1 MKILKRGNIIV
12 IDSNLNDDAPAFDES
27 ASYKIGDEVVFEKFI
42 YKALKESTGILP
54 NADEKS
60 WEKVSVSNEWA
71 CFDYYLNTVSK
82 AKKELDITF
91 KCIGAG
97 GLYLHGLRARY
108 LEIQLLEQAS
118 GEVVESRQYDLRGSD
133 TRTWS
138 EYFFSTHEERA
149 YNVFYEPQHIMRT
162 RVFRVRAWGLDEIEL
177 GSIICGQLKEL
188 ATTLYN
194 KNSISMIDYSKVT
207 TDEDGN
213 TQLVQGNYKRTN
225 AFEVLVEDKDLDYV
239 AHELAQLRGQACV
252 FVISDY
258 FECLVNFAF
267 LKNHEI
273 LLSKPPKSVI
283 SIEIEGLV

>member
-1 MKILKRGNIIV
+1 
-12 IDSNLNDDAPAFDES
+12 
-27 ASYKIGDEVVFEKFI
+27 
-42 YKALKESTGILP
+42 
-54 NADEKS
+54 
-60 WEKVSVSNEWA
+60 
-71 CFDYYLNTVSK
+71 
-82 AKKELDITF
+82 
-91 KCIGAG
+91 
-97 GLYLHGLRARY
+97 
-108 LEIQLLEQAS
+108 
-118 GEVVESRQYDLRGSD
+118 
-133 TRTWS
+133 
-138 EYFFSTHEERA
+138 
-149 YNVFYEPQHIMRT
+149 MRT

-225 AFEVLVEDKDLDYV
+225 AFEVLVDDKDLDYV